1 MDRSPAGTAD
11 ERVRDTALDV
21 IAEEAANLFNL
32 RILAVLCFFA
42 ILSETLNEFGLFKVS
57 PLVMRPAI
65 VVIFILFFV
74 PLGLYLWHD
83 KWQKSPQ
90 PFIRRDFFRVLIIT
104 VTFVGIGLIGVALS
118 MHAVILLA
126 IPPLITA
133 QYRDKRR
140 LFWLTLLITALL
152 VPVSV
157 YGSFFFGAVDRNFIK
172 GAMTDEEFSFFANRL
187 TLATPKRM
195 FELFLHYVM
204 PRLFCVLIVSALA
217 LGVNRR
223 NAAMLTRQAELSQK
237 IRKEMEERN
246 RMQGQVIET
255 LAALIET
262 RDESTGEHVIR
273 TKAYV
278 TMIAN
283 ELKNDPRFRDTLT
296 DAYIDRIENAAPLHD
311 VGKIAVSDT
320 ILLKPGK
327 LTPEEFDA
335 MKVHTTKGGSMI
347 KTLFAGM
354 KDEAFLRTAE
364 EIATSHHE
372 KWNGRGYPAGLAG
385 EAIPLSA
392 RIMAVADVYD
402 ALVSVRV
409 YKPAMTPEA
418 ALGVMFEESG
428 SHFDPA
434 VMEAV
439 DRIRQDL
446 IDAANAPVDHRV

>member
-1 MDRSPAGTAD
+1 MDRFSAGTAD
-11 ERVRDTALDV
+11 ELTPDPTLDV
-21 IAEEAANLFNL
+21 IAEEDANRFNL
-32 RILAVLCFFA
+32 RILAVLIFFTV
-42 ILSETLNEFGLFKVS
+42 LTEVLNEFGLFKIS

-65 VVIFILFFV
+65 VIVFILFSV
-74 PLGLYLWHD
+74 PIGLYLVHD

-90 PFIRRDFFRVLIIT
+90 PFIRRGFFRVLIIT
-104 VTFVGIGLIGVALS
+104 VIFISIGLISVALS

-133 QYRDKRR
+133 QYRDKRHM
-140 LFWLTLLITALL
+140 FWLTLLITALL

-157 YGSFFFGAVDRNFIK
+157 YGGFFFGAVDRNFIK
-172 GAMTDEEFSFFANRL
+172 GAMSEEDFTVFSNRL
-187 TLATPKRM
+187 TLVTPKRM

-223 NAAMLTRQAELSQK
+223 NARMLARQAELADK
-237 IRKEMEERN
+237 VHAEMEERS
-246 RMQGQVIET
+246 RMQSRVIEA
-255 LAALIET
+255 LAAVIET

-273 TKAYV
+273 TKTYV

-283 ELKNDPRFRDTLT
+283 ELKNDPRFSSVLT
-296 DAYIDRIENAAPLHD
+296 DAEIDRIREAAPLHD

-335 MKVHTTKGGSMI
+335 MKLHTTKGGSMI
-347 KTLFAGM
+347 KKLFVGM
-354 KDEAFLRTAE
+354 KDAEFLRTAE
-364 EIATSHHE
+364 EIAVSHHE
-372 KWNGRGYPAGLAG
+372 KWNGSGYPEGRKG
-385 EAIPLSA
+385 EDIPLSA

-409 YKPAMTPEA
+409 YKPAVSPEA
-418 ALGVMFEESG
+418 ALEIMFSESG

-439 DRIRQDL
+439 DRIRQQL
-446 IDAANAPVDHRV
+446 IDAANTPVSSC

>member
-1 MDRSPAGTAD
+1 MDRSPAVVAE
-11 ERVRDTALDV
+11 ERVQDVSLDV
-21 IAEEAANLFNL
+21 VAEEAANLFNL

-42 ILSETLNEFGLFKVS
+42 VLSEALNEFGLFKVS

-65 VVIFILFFV
+65 AVIFVLFFT
-74 PLGLYLWHD
+74 PLGLYLVHD

-90 PFIRRDFFRVLIIT
+90 PFVRRGFFRVLIIT

-118 MHAVILLA
+118 MHAVTLLA

-140 LFWLTLLITALL
+140 RFWLTLLLTALL

-172 GAMTDEEFSFFANRL
+172 GAMSDEEFAVFANRL
-187 TLATPKRM
+187 TLATPHRM

-204 PRLFCVLIVSALA
+204 PRLFCILIVSALA

-223 NAAMLTRQAELSQK
+223 NARMLARQAELADK
-237 IRKEMEERN
+237 VHAEMEERN
-246 RMQGQVIET
+246 RMQSHVIEA

-273 TKAYV
+273 TKTYV

-283 ELKNDPRFRDTLT
+283 EMKNDPHFSDVLT
-296 DAYIDRIENAAPLHD
+296 DAEVERIREAAPLHD

-320 ILLKPGK
+320 ILLKPGR

-335 MKVHTTKGGSMI
+335 MKIHTTKGGSMI

-354 KDEAFLRTAE
+354 KDAAFLRTAE
-364 EIATSHHE
+364 EIAVSHHE
-372 KWNGRGYPAGLAG
+372 KWNGQGYPEGRKG
-385 EAIPLSA
+385 EDIPLSA

-409 YKPAMTPEA
+409 YKPAVSPEK
-418 ALGVMFEESG
+418 ALDIMFAESG

-439 DRIRQDL
+439 DRIRRQL
-446 IDAANAPVDHRV
+446 IDTANAPVA